1 MSSRSLLQPTLIVV
15 SRQCAISRTILSV
28 MLAGLQARRAR
39 LQSILS
45 PCVVCSELGAV
56 CSLQSCPSG
65 GGCRL
70 KSSCVYLHE
79 PQVGKIPHSTGS
91 MLAPVAFLC
100 RPGAKVCWLW
110 VRCCFLCFRLLHRC
124 PSQTPLCPMFDR
136 SAPASKIHRCCIQCQ
151 EHTTLTDSVALTD
164 AAVLASV

>member
-1 MSSRSLLQPTLIVV
+1 MPLQLAALWHLRTPGYCAVDSATASLILEHRAAALGVDSMKDSGAPAQPPRARLQHGCLFWLNCARLARTCQADLMLQPTLIVV

-79 PQVGKIPHSTGS
+79 PQVVRFRFQPD
-91 MLAPVAFLC
+91 L
-100 RPGAKVCWLW
+100 CWL
-110 VRCCFLCFRLLHRC
+110 
-124 PSQTPLCPMFDR
+124 P
-136 SAPASKIHRCCIQCQ
+136 
-151 EHTTLTDSVALTD
+151 
-164 AAVLASV
+164 